1 MISSTSIESLLDIS
15 NTNSFVA
22 PSIRGAMK
30 SLVNKVKV
38 IKLKREIIWTGW
50 GKMMP
55 HFFFSLRS
63 DGVEITNE
71 KPRAIVIVVKIKH
84 ELLPI
89 RTFELISRY
98 SFHQRIRQLPFDFVK
113 SMAITPFEINFLMVL
128 CVRMYLDL
136 PLYIIVC
143 SFAIADWL
151 SQWIITVGTCFG
163 RNILEEIP
171 QIDYHNELL
180 KLWIPIPLWI

>member
-1 MISSTSIESLLDIS
+1 
-15 NTNSFVA
+15 
-22 PSIRGAMK
+22 
-30 SLVNKVKV
+30 
-38 IKLKREIIWTGW
+38 
-50 GKMMP
+50 MP

-143 SFAIADWL
+143 SFAIAD
-151 SQWIITVGTCFG
+151 
-163 RNILEEIP
+163 
-171 QIDYHNELL
+171 
-180 KLWIPIPLWI
+180 